1 MFIQVNMKIQNTK
14 TTQQQRVKV
23 LIYGETGSGKTSLAA
38 TLGKD
43 TLVIS
48 GESGLLS
55 IKDAELEFVD
65 ISRDDKGEVITEVN
79 GRLTVLRDVFTQLH
93 DNEELKK
100 KYKNVFVDGITEIG
114 ELMVESIS
122 AQFPDR
128 KDSFPMWGE
137 YSKRMRSV
145 IKNFRDLPYNV
156 FMTAVA
162 EPDVDESKPR
172 YMGFQVAGSIGRK
185 MPQYFDEVF
194 YLYVDGEGKRSLV
207 TKKTDALVCKDRS
220 NKLAPTEEPD
230 LSLIMA
236 KIFNQNIKKEK

>member
-1 MFIQVNMKIQNTK
+1 MKIQNTK
-14 TTQQQRVKV
+14 TSQQQRVKA
-23 LIYGETGSGKTSLAA
+23 LIYGESGAGKTSLAA
-38 TLGKD
+38 TLGKE

-48 GESGLLS
+48 GESGLLC
-55 IKDAELEFVD
+55 IRDAELDFVD
-65 ISRDDKGEVITEVN
+65 LSRDDKGEVIQDQL
-79 GRLTVLRDVFTQLH
+79 GRLRVLSEVFKELH
-93 DNEELKK
+93 DNDELKK

-114 ELMVESIS
+114 ELMVESL
-122 AQFPDR
+122 ALQFPDR

-162 EPDVDESKPR
+162 EPDVDENKRR

-194 YLYVDGEGKRSLV
+194 FLYVDSEGKRSLV
-207 TKKTDALVCKDRS
+207 TNKTDALVCKDRS
-220 NKLAPTEEPD
+220 NKLAPIEEAD

-236 KIFNQNIKKEK
+236 KIFNQNVKKEKQ